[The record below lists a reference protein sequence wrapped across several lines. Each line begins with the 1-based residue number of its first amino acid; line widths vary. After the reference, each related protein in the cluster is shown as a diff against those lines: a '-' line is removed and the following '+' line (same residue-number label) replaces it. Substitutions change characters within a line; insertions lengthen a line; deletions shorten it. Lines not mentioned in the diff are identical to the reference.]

1 MSLVFA
7 GAKERLEREQMG
19 RAWQAWHT
27 AALPRLKQFPTLDS
41 LMGIKRK
48 AHRQTAAEMD
58 AIFRAWA
65 ARG

>member
-1 MSLVFA
+1 MTPSRRPLPLAASAARKDDVATLTRMDAKKFPSL
-7 GAKERLEREQMG
+7 E
-19 RAWQAWHT
+19 
-27 AALPRLKQFPTLDS
+27 S

-48 AHRQTAAEMD
+48 ATRQTVSEMD